1 MGKSQAMN
9 SFSPSHK
16 SSKPKNVLG
25 PLLRQLRE
33 KQDWSH
39 VQVAERYAQTGFE
52 CSEERI
58 IRIENQEEPIAD
70 YEVLIF
76 ERIFPDSGPE
86 IAQFYSDAVEKRFG
100 KRETWGPL

>member
-1 MGKSQAMN
+1 MN
-9 SFSPSHK
+9 SSA
-16 SSKPKNVLG
+16 KPRNVLG

-33 KQDWSH
+33 KEGWSP

-76 ERIFPDSGPE
+76 ERIFGRSEISGFFARE
-86 IAQFYSDAVEKRFG
+86 LEARFG
-100 KRETWGPL
+100 KKETWKPL

>member
-1 MGKSQAMN
+1 MS
-9 SFSPSHK
+9 

-33 KQDWSH
+33 KGGLTC

-58 IRIENQEEPIAD
+58 IAIENQDEPIKD

-76 ERIFPDSGPE
+76 ERIFGGTE
-86 IAQFYSDAVEKRFG
+86 ITQFFSRELEARFG
-100 KRETWGPL
+100 KKDSWKPL